1 MSRCRIP
8 GSLCQLGGIIPAL
21 SVAWLYRILLRV
33 VHYQPPLNLN
43 QRETVPSSPIPRGR
57 RYKRIVTKKRASLV
71 INLSGIQKMLPCLI
85 VDKSQEGFRLRASF
99 RLRRGQLVEL
109 VVDDPMMDSVQC
121 EVIWIGKAGSEQAEE
136 IGLQAIAH

>member
-1 MSRCRIP
+1 
-8 GSLCQLGGIIPAL
+8 
-21 SVAWLYRILLRV
+21 
-33 VHYQPPLNLN
+33 
-43 QRETVPSSPIPRGR
+43 VPNSPIPRGR

-85 VDKSQEGFRLRASF
+85 VDKSQEGFRLRGSF

-109 VVDDPMMDSVQC
+109 VVDDPMMDSVRC

-136 IGLQAIAH
+136 VGLQAIAH